1 MYKVNTIAHLAT
13 PHTDKQHLST
23 PETPEHPFVCVTVLR
38 QSPLT
43 HITAF
48 SAHKSLHAYPTYNDT
63 SDAKRLTSVALA
75 RTLH

>member
-1 MYKVNTIAHLAT
+1 MADYGRLLGVTRLSAVYLQLTTIARYGGVIRLNVG
-13 PHTDKQHLST
+13 
-23 PETPEHPFVCVTVLR
+23 E